1 MGAAISALPRA
12 VGIVKRNPILLLGAV
27 VFGLIALVGV
37 AVSII
42 PLIGTIIFQ
51 VLILPV
57 GLAGI
62 VAMTDA
68 GTARE
73 DTSLGEFTGGI
84 SNYAGSMIGAYGLMF
99 LIQAAA
105 VIALVVVFVLVLGV
119 GLFSTGMGTGSEP
132 GAFLAGVGL
141 LTGLVLL
148 VVLLVLFV
156 LALIQQFLD
165 VAVVVGGEDATGALS
180 EATSLITGGPLS
192 VLGYSILRFVVLGV
206 AIGGPLVLAFVIA
219 GAGLEQN
226 ISAVLVPAVLL
237 LLVAFPLGTAVGF
250 AYHVAYYRERR
261 PQAAP
266 SSSGTGNGNADVVS
280 PPSVDS

>member
-42 PLIGTIIFQ
+42 PLIGTIILQ

-105 VIALVVVFVLVLGV
+105 GIALLVVFVFVLGV
-119 GLFSTGMGTGSEP
+119 GLFGAGMGTGSEP
-132 GAFLAGVGL
+132 GAFLTSVGL

-148 VVLLVLFV
+148 VVFLVFLVLG
-156 LALIQQFLD
+156 LIQQFLD

-180 EATSLITGGPLS
+180 EATSLITGGPLR

-206 AIGGPLVLAFVIA
+206 AIGVRWCSRSSSRAPGSSRTPRRPWSRPSSCYSSRSRWAPRSDSLTTSPTTGSAGRRRPPPRRA
-219 GAGLEQN
+219 PGAGTPT
-226 ISAVLVPAVLL
+226 S
-237 LLVAFPLGTAVGF
+237 
-250 AYHVAYYRERR
+250 
-261 PQAAP
+261 
-266 SSSGTGNGNADVVS
+266 
-280 PPSVDS
+280 

>member
-27 VFGLIALVGV
+27 MFGLIALVGV

-105 VIALVVVFVLVLGV
+105 GIALLIVFVFVLGV
-119 GLFSTGMGTGSEP
+119 GLFSVGMGTGSEP
-132 GAFLAGVGL
+132 GAFLTSVGL
-141 LTGLVLL
+141 LTALVLL
-148 VVLLVLFV
+148 VVFLVLFV

-219 GAGLEQN
+219 GAGFEQN
-226 ISAVLVPAVLL
+226 TSAALVPAVLL
-237 LLVAFPLGTAVGF
+237 LLVAFPLGTALGF

-261 PQAAP
+261 PRAAP
-266 SSSGTGNGNADVVS
+266 SSSSTGGGNADVVS

>member
-105 VIALVVVFVLVLGV
+105 GIALLIVLVFVLGV
-119 GLFSTGMGTGSEP
+119 GLFSAGMGTGSEP

-148 VVLLVLFV
+148 VVFLLLLVLG
-156 LALIQQFLD
+156 LIQQFLD

-219 GAGLEQN
+219 GAGFEQN
-226 ISAVLVPAVLL
+226 TSAALVPAVLL
-237 LLVAFPLGTAVGF
+237 LLVAFPLGTALGF

-266 SSSGTGNGNADVVS
+266 SSSGTGGGNADVVS